1 MAAIELDG
9 VTKSFGAVTALQRLD
24 LTVERGEVYG
34 FLGPNGAGKS
44 TAIDVMLDFVRPD
57 SGTSSVLGLDSRTDT
72 VEIRR
77 RTGILPDGYAVF
89 PSMTGYDH
97 LEFAIEATGSD
108 DDPTALLERVGL
120 SPAEG
125 RRQADGYSKGM
136 AQRLTLAIALVGEPD
151 LLILDEPTTG
161 LDPGGA
167 RRMREIIEAEC
178 DRGAT
183 VFFSS
188 HILAQVEAVCDRV
201 GILREGQLVTVDT
214 IEGLR
219 KTAGADA
226 EVRLRLDGTA
236 PDVRDSLP
244 DRVRSIQGVG
254 SAELADQTLTITC
267 ADDAKARAIAACL
280 DAGAT
285 IADVQTS
292 EHSLEDLFVA
302 VTGEDR

>member
-1 MAAIELDG
+1 
-9 VTKSFGAVTALQRLD
+9 
-24 LTVERGEVYG
+24 
-34 FLGPNGAGKS
+34 
-44 TAIDVMLDFVRPD
+44 
-57 SGTSSVLGLDSRTDT
+57 
-72 VEIRR
+72 
-77 RTGILPDGYAVF
+77 
-89 PSMTGYDH
+89 MTGYDH

-120 SPAEG
+120 SPTQG
-125 RRQADGYSKGM
+125 RRQADSYSKGI

-167 RRMREIIEAEC
+167 RRMREIIQTEC
-178 DRGAT
+178 ERGAT

-201 GILREGQLVTVDT
+201 GILREGQLVTVDS

-219 KTAGADA
+219 RTAGTDG
-226 EVRLRLDGTA
+226 EVRLRLDGTPA
-236 PDVRDSLP
+236 DVRETLP
-244 DRVRSIQGVG
+244 DRVRAIEGVG
-254 SAELADQTLTITC
+254 TVDLADGALTITC

-285 IADVQTS
+285 VADVQTS
-292 EHSLEDLFVA
+292 ERSLEDLFVA
-302 VTGEDR
+302 VTGDER